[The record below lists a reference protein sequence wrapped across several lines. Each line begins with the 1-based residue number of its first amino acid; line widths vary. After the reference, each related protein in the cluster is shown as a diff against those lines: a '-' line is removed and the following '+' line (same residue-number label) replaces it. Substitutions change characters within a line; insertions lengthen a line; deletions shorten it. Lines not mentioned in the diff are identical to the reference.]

1 MKNFRR
7 SYYNTF
13 SRFYDKF
20 VALHSADAQGALR
33 RFFSHKV
40 PVMEGDFVLDICTGT
55 GSLLLYL
62 REKTGVDGLVVGAD
76 FSTGM
81 LKVGQAKTETL
92 ENVCVLASDVAYL
105 PFNAS
110 VFDAVTCT
118 HAFYELKGEAQ
129 DRGLREIVRVLK
141 PGKPFLMM
149 EHDVPKRPLIKA
161 LFYVRLFSMGAKRAI
176 YILRHEKRILEKYFE
191 RVEKMTTPTGRS
203 KIMICSKMLAP

>member
-7 SYYNTF
+7 SYYNAF

-20 VALHSADAQGALR
+20 VALHSADTQGALR
-33 RFFSHKV
+33 KFFSDKV
-40 PVMEGDFVLDICTGT
+40 PVMEGDSVLDICTGT

-62 REKTGVDGLVVGAD
+62 RKKVGVDGLVVGAD

-81 LKVGQAKTETL
+81 LKVAHEKTDRCK
-92 ENVCVLASDVAYL
+92 NICVLASDVACL

-129 DRGLREIVRVLK
+129 DRVLREIVWVLK

-149 EHDVPKRPLIKA
+149 EHDVPKRPLIRA

-176 YILRHEKRILEKYFE
+176 YILRHERRILEQYFQ
-191 RVEKMTTPTGRS
+191 RVEKITTPTGRS
-203 KIMICSKMLAP
+203 KMMICCN